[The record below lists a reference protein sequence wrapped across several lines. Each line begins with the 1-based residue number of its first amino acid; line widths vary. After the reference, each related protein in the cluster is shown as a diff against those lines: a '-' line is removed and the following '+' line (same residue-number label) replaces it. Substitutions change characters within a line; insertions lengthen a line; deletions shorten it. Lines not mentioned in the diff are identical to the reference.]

1 MVAQSLIVTLICP
14 LSTEDPIWH
23 LYSNFKAKHWYT
35 WHTVRGSIAAII
47 QSCFRALLLL
57 TTCCAPQYLVFDVLG
72 ALKVGHLA
80 DAGITNPSTIPGGRE
95 RECVTERGGYQK
107 LPLYDTS
114 HLHVVC
120 LRQSSSQTTFMHTHA
135 RTHTHP
141 HTHTHTNTHTHT
153 QTHTHKHTHTHRRK
167 MDINDHC

>member
-1 MVAQSLIVTLICP
+1 MVAQSLFVTPICP

-35 WHTVRGSIAAII
+35 WHTVRGSIAATI

-95 RECVTERGGYQK
+95 RECVTERGGLSKTTTVWY
-107 LPLYDTS
+107 L
-114 HLHVVC
+114 
-120 LRQSSSQTTFMHTHA
+120 SSAHSLSEAIKFPNYFYAQAFTHTHTRMHTH
-135 RTHTHP
+135 THA
-141 HTHTHTNTHTHT
+141 HTHTHTHTHT
-153 QTHTHKHTHTHRRK
+153 
-167 MDINDHC
+167 